1 MYLFADSGS
10 TKTHWVITD
19 FEYNIL
25 TEFKTIGL
33 NPYFT
38 SEQKLLATLT
48 EAFPQKLDPLKIEK
62 LYFYGS
68 GCSIEE
74 NYYHFRQAFLDFFFN
89 AEINIFSDMLGA
101 ARASLKT
108 DEGICAILGTGVNSC
123 FYNGQAIKQNAI
135 SLGYILGD
143 EGSGAY
149 IGKLFAK
156 FYLEKRLDPE
166 LSDKFYLET
175 GENKASI
182 LNAVYKNPN
191 PNKYLANFC
200 HFIYKNIE
208 HKQLTE
214 LVEFSFNK
222 FFKNY
227 IVIFNDYE
235 NKKLSLTGSLANAFK
250 DILIKTAENFE
261 TQKPIFIDNP
271 IYGIIEY
278 HKITKE

>member
-10 TKTHWVITD
+10 TKTHWLITD

-25 TEFKTIGL
+25 SEFKTTGL

-38 SEQKLLATLT
+38 NEHKLLLTLK
-48 EAFPQKLDPLKIEK
+48 EAFPEKFDPLKIKK

-74 NYYHFRQAFLDFFFN
+74 NYSHFRQAFLYFFFN

-101 ARASLKT
+101 ARATLKT
-108 DEGICAILGTGVNSC
+108 QEGIAAILGTGVNSC
-123 FYNGQAIKQNAI
+123 YYNGKSIKENAI
-135 SLGYILGD
+135 SLGFILGD

-156 FYLEKRLDPE
+156 FYLENKFDPE
-166 LSDKFYLET
+166 LSKKFYYET
-175 GENKASI
+175 GENHASI

-200 HFIYKNIE
+200 HFIHKNIE

-227 IVIFNDYE
+227 ILIFNDYK
-235 NKKLSLTGSLANAFK
+235 NKNLSFTGSLANAFK
-250 DILIKTAENFE
+250 DILIKTAKNH
-261 TQKPIFIDNP
+261 QSQNPIFIENP
-271 IYGIIEY
+271 IYEILEY
-278 HKITKE
+278 HKITKD